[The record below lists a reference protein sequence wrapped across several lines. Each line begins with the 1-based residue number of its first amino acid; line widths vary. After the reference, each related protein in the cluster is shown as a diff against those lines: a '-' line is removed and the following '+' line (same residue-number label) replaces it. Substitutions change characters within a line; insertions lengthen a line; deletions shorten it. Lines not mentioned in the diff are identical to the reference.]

1 MYSEGLDVQ
10 SDREE
15 SLIPNPHIVDIEGHI
30 VFEIDSKVQPLAALT
45 RPLIPLSQA
54 LSIFWR

>member
-15 SLIPNPHIVDIEGHI
+15 SLIPNPHIVEIEGHL
-30 VFEIDSKVQPLAALT
+30 VFEIDSKVQRLAALT
-45 RPLIPLSQA
+45 RPLSQA